1 MATTN
6 LELKL
11 AQARV
16 LNGALVMEVYAG
28 ATIVAYAQAGG
39 NRYIVETNGNNVKV
53 KFGIPFSFVAPSNTT
68 ITKVDI
74 VSYDFEETGVKE
86 IIYTNTLSLFV
97 EKDDVVYI
105 NEVSFT
111 LLD

>member
-39 NRYIVETNGNNVKV
+39 NRYFVETNGSNVKV

-68 ITKVDI
+68 LSKIEIK
-74 VSYDFEETGVKE
+74 SYDFEETGLHEV
-86 IIYTNTLSLFV
+86 IYSIPVSLLV
-97 EKDDVVYI
+97 ETDDIVYV